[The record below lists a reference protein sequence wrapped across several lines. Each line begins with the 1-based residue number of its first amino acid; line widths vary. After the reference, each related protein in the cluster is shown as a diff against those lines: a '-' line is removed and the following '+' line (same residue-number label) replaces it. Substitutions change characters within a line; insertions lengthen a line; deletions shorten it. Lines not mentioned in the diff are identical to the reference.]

1 MKFAAT
7 LVAAAIASTAVALN
21 AKPAKASTEYQQLFA
36 YCLQQSGGHMD
47 FCHSWTR
54 CVFRNGTFM
63 GQVCTT
69 SARNYIMTGF
79 ELF

>member
-21 AKPAKASTEYQQLFA
+21 AKPAHAANYGQLFA
-36 YCLQQSGGHMD
+36 FCLQQSGGQMN

-54 CVFRNGTFM
+54 CIIRNGTYM
-63 GQVCTT
+63 DAVCTT
-69 SARNYIMTGF
+69 SARTYVTTGYEIF
-79 ELF
+79 